1 MIVFIVL
8 TITFLFA
15 RAAEVTVPGRVALA
29 RCLTNTSINNINT
42 PPPPPPQFLFKGP
55 YKAHRYTLRNKIPFL
70 YASTHKEPLWAS
82 YGFIFSKTGTYK

>member
-29 RCLTNTSINNINT
+29 RCLTNTSINDINT
-42 PPPPPPQFLFKGP
+42 SRFLFKGP